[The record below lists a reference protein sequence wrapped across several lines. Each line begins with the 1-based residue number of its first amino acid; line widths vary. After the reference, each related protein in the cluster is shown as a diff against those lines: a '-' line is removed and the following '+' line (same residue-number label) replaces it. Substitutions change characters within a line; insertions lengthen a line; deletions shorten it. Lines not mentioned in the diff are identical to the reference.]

1 MSKVTTKFTHE
12 VNVFSSDRKVSTSFR
27 SLVAS
32 FFRLAETRL
41 TVTQKTVLKESHRLL
56 KFHDLT
62 VTALADQVSRS
73 SLVPYSTVKW
83 NLRSL
88 KEMGLLSGGDMSSKG
103 ESAQLTP
110 EAQML
115 ADYFMNE

>member
-1 MSKVTTKFTHE
+1 M
-12 VNVFSSDRKVSTSFR
+12 FSSDRKVSTSFR

-32 FFRLAETRL
+32 FFRLANSRL
-41 TVTQKTVLKESHRLL
+41 SDTQKTVLTESHRLL

-62 VTALADQVSRS
+62 VTALADLVSRYS
-73 SLVPYSTVKW
+73 SVPYSTVKW

-88 KEMGLLSGGDMSSKG
+88 KDMGLLTGGDMSSKG
-103 ESAQLTP
+103 EPAQLTP

-115 ADYFMNE
+115 ADHLMKQ

>member
-1 MSKVTTKFTHE
+1 
-12 VNVFSSDRKVSTSFR
+12 VFSSDRKVSTNFN

-32 FFRLAETRL
+32 FFRLAESRL
-41 TVTQKTVLKESHRLL
+41 STTQKTVLMRSYMALR
-56 KFHDLT
+56 FHDLT

-73 SLVPYSTVKW
+73 SKVPYSTVKW

-88 KEMGLLSGGDMSSKG
+88 KEMGLLTGGDLSSKG
-103 ESAQLTP
+103 ELAQLTP

-115 ADYFMNE
+115 ADYLLSEK